1 MQAVAIVIV
10 VWIYM
15 VSIMGFLQI
24 FNVPPFNIGYSSLIL
39 SLVLSLIGI
48 SLGFLFYG
56 LSLLKATIKKYMVF
70 GITISILLP
79 ILVIYFGLGTNA
91 LIELLVFIV
100 KIGFFL
106 MMCSVPLIGVYA
118 LLKQQRNAFLV
129 SGGGVLFF
137 YFFALIISKKISI
150 FSVPFYSTDQ
160 IAQLLLFF
168 ISVILYLE
176 LGTTSMYFDSVIS
189 KMAPNEDS
197 DEFMLAR
204 FNTVFN
210 RYVILVPILFVIFY
224 FISLVFFW
232 MSNSFSAEEF
242 MGVNLTSAAGIFLL
256 VIITIA
262 GAILFWLLIPSEK
275 PEKD

>member
-1 MQAVAIVIV
+1 
-10 VWIYM
+10 M

-24 FNVPPFNIGYSSLIL
+24 FNGPPFSIGYSPFIL

-48 SLGFLFYG
+48 SLGFLFYA
-56 LSLLKATIKKYMVF
+56 LSLLKSAIKKYIVF
-70 GITISILLP
+70 GITISILLL
-79 ILVIYFGLGTNA
+79 ILIAYFGLGTNA
-91 LIELLVFIV
+91 LIELLVSLV
-100 KIGFFL
+100 KIIFFL
-106 MMCSVPLIGVYA
+106 LMCSVPLIGVYA
-118 LLKQQRNAFLV
+118 LLKQQINAFLV

-137 YFFALIISKKISI
+137 YFFALIISKKFSI

-168 ISVILYLE
+168 VSVIIYLE
-176 LGTTSMYFDSVIS
+176 IGTTSIYFYSVTS

-210 RYVILVPILFVIFY
+210 RYIILVPILFVIFY
-224 FISLVFFW
+224 LISLVFFW
-232 MSNSFSAEEF
+232 MSNYFNAGEF
-242 MGVNLTSAAGIFLL
+242 MGINFTSTEGIFFL
-256 VIITIA
+256 VILTIA
-262 GAILFWLLIPSEK
+262 GGILFWFLIPAEK